1 MVMPRA
7 RIARDIWWV
16 FLVILIANTV
26 VVSFNI
32 IRSARNDKDVR
43 QSLQVLNTLNRFQ
56 NALVAAES
64 GARGFDIAGTE
75 DYLEPY
81 TKALT
86 DLPILQ
92 NQLQILTKGNA
103 EQRQR
108 LEAMAP
114 DLDRRL
120 KLMDELISAR
130 RLPNRDTAREI
141 ALVAQGKQAMGAIRL
156 AIRNMLDEELNLL
169 ESRRRVARQTL
180 DTTIYSAVI
189 GGGISIGI
197 LILAYYLMRRE
208 DKIRRRSEEALRQ
221 SGERFRTI
229 AESLPQLVWVTGPNG
244 EPDFCNRRWHSYT
257 GLSPDQNLSWH
268 WTTPVDPDDRARLDE
283 LWKRSLETSEPFQSE
298 ARFRAADGQY
308 RWFLVRV
315 VAIKDPQGATV
326 CWIVTATDIHDQKTI
341 NEQLEARVKARTA
354 ELQRVVSELHTE
366 AHERERTTAE
376 LHVMTVELARS
387 NKELEQFAYLASHDL
402 QEPLRKIQSFGDR
415 LKTKH
420 SDHLNEQG
428 REYIERMQNS
438 ATRMRR
444 LIDDLL
450 SFSRVVTRPHP
461 FEEVDLSAVV
471 QDVLSDLEDAIH
483 RTGAKIDVGPLPM
496 IRADALQMH
505 QLMQNLLTNAIKFH
519 KPDEP
524 PIVAIQATMTE
535 LEGDAKAATL
545 NRKAVRIDVID
556 HGIGFDNVYC
566 NRIFDIFQRLHGRG
580 EYEGTGIGLAV
591 VRKIA
596 ERHGGSASATS
607 EPGRG
612 STFSVVLPICQT
624 DNNLTDITPQTAETT
639 IS

>member
-1 MVMPRA
+1 MVLPRA

-16 FLVILIANTV
+16 FLIILIANTV
-26 VVSFNI
+26 VVSLNI

-56 NALVAAES
+56 NALFVAES
-64 GARGFDIAGTE
+64 GARGFDIVGTD
-75 DYLEPY
+75 DYLQPY
-81 TKALT
+81 TKALV
-86 DLPILQ
+86 DLPVLQ
-92 NQLQILTKGNA
+92 SQLQILTQDND

-108 LEAMAP
+108 LEALTP
-114 DLDRRL
+114 DLNRRL
-120 KLMDELISAR
+120 RLMDELIAAR

-141 ALVAQGKQAMGAIRL
+141 ALVAQGKQAMDAIRL
-156 AIRNMLDEELNLL
+156 AIRNMLDEELELL

-189 GGGISIGI
+189 GGGVSIGI
-197 LILAYYLMRRE
+197 LVLAYYLMRRE
-208 DKIRRRSEEALRQ
+208 GKIRRRSEETLRQ

-257 GLSPDQNLSWH
+257 GLSPNQSLSWR
-268 WTTPVDPDDRARLDE
+268 WTTPVHPDDREHLNQ
-283 LWKRSLETSEPFQSE
+283 LWKRSLETGEPYQSE
-298 ARFRAADGQY
+298 ARFRSADGQY

-315 VAIKDPQGATV
+315 VAIRDPQGATAS
-326 CWIVTATDIHDQKTI
+326 WLVTATDIHDQKTI

-354 ELQRVVSELHTE
+354 ELQRVVSDLYSE
-366 AHERERTTAE
+366 AHERERATSE
-376 LHVMTVELARS
+376 LHLMTLELARS
-387 NKELEQFAYLASHDL
+387 NKDLEQFAYLASHDL

-415 LKTKH
+415 LKTRH
-420 SDHLNEQG
+420 SEHLNEQG

-438 ATRMRR
+438 AARMRR

-461 FEEVDLSAVV
+461 FEEVDLGAVV
-471 QDVLSDLEDAIH
+471 QDVLSDLEDAVQ
-483 RTGAKIDVGPLPM
+483 RTGARIEVGQLPT

-524 PIVAIQATMTE
+524 PVVAIQATMVE
-535 LEGDAKAATL
+535 LEGDAKTATPK
-545 NRKAVRIDVID
+545 RQAVRIDVID
-556 HGIGFDNVYC
+556 QGIGFDNAYC
-566 NRIFDIFQRLHGRG
+566 HRIFDIFQRLHGRG

-596 ERHGGSASATS
+596 ERHGGSATATS
-607 EPGRG
+607 IPGHG
-612 STFSVVLPICQT
+612 STFSIVLPICQT
-624 DNNLTDITPQTAETT
+624 DDILTNDQPQTAETT

>member
-1 MVMPRA
+1 MVLPRA

-130 RLPNRDTAREI
+130 RLPNRDTAKEI

-208 DKIRRRSEEALRQ
+208 DKIRRRSEEALRE

-244 EPDFCNRRWHSYT
+244 EPDFCNRRWRSYT
-257 GLSPDQNLSWH
+257 GLSPDQNLSWN
-268 WTTPVDPDDRARLDE
+268 WTTPVDPDDRAHLDE
-283 LWKRSLETSEPFQSE
+283 FWKRSLETSDPFQSE
-298 ARFRAADGQY
+298 ARFRAANGQY

-354 ELQRVVSELHTE
+354 ELQRAVSELHTE

-376 LHVMTVELARS
+376 LHVMTLELARS

-461 FEEVDLSAVV
+461 FEEVDLGAVV

-483 RTGAKIDVGPLPM
+483 RTGAKIEVGPLPS

-535 LEGDAKAATL
+535 LEGDAKAATPT
-545 NRKAVRIDVID
+545 RKAVRIDVID

-596 ERHGGSASATS
+596 ERHGGSATATS

-624 DNNLTDITPQTAETT
+624 DNLTDITPQTAEST